1 MCIKTILNSPM
12 RTHIDLDENLVA
24 QIVAMG
30 HFPTKKAAIHAAL
43 MEFSKTLK
51 RKQLLAL
58 RRKVAWKSDLDQL
71 RAMRNSEISWD

>member
-1 MCIKTILNSPM
+1 MCIKNTLTSLM

-24 QIVAMG
+24 QVVAMG

-43 MEFSKTLK
+43 IELAKTLK

-58 RRKVAWKSDLDQL
+58 RGKVAWEGDLDQL
-71 RAMRNSEISWD
+71 RANRNIEPD

>member
-1 MCIKTILNSPM
+1 MCIKNTLVSPM

-24 QIVAMG
+24 QVVAMG

-43 MEFSKTLK
+43 TEFAKTLK

-58 RRKVAWKSDLDQL
+58 RGKIAWEGDLNQL
-71 RAMRNSEISWD
+71 RATRNIETD